1 MELFNKKTF
10 RKKFHKGIFLFV
22 TILIAIGLVIP
33 LAGLFSSQPDYS
45 GVQGADT
52 AHQTLQERLSELEKQ
67 AQENPGDV
75 NVLLELAQAYF
86 YVGAPDQATKTY
98 EQVLALDAQNSEAR
112 YDMATIYYYSS
123 EYDLAV
129 AQLQELLKNEPDNK
143 DARYF
148 YGIVLGTGVKDY
160 QSGIQEL
167 EKFIELAKEGPDVE
181 KAKQIINEWKT
192 APAQ

>member
-1 MELFNKKTF
+1 MINKKYF
-10 RKKFHKGIFLFV
+10 KNRIRKGIFLFV

-33 LAGLFSSQPDYS
+33 IAGLFSNQPDYS
-45 GVQGADT
+45 GVQGDDT
-52 AHQTLQERLSELEKQ
+52 AQQTPQERLAELENQ
-67 AQENPGDV
+67 ARENPGNV

-86 YVGAPDQATKTY
+86 YAGNPDQATKTY
-98 EQVLALDAQNSEAR
+98 EQVLALDTQNSEAR
-112 YDMATIYYYSS
+112 YDLATIYYFSS
-123 EYDLAV
+123 KYDLAI

-160 QSGIQEL
+160 QGGIQEL

-181 KAKQIINEWKT
+181 KAKQIIDEWKT
-192 APAQ
+192 APAP

>member
-1 MELFNKKTF
+1 LINKKYF
-10 RKKFHKGIFLFV
+10 KNKIRKGIFLFV

-33 LAGLFSSQPDYS
+33 LAGLFSNQSDYS
-45 GVQGADT
+45 GVQGDDIAQ
-52 AHQTLQERLSELEKQ
+52 QTPQERLAELENQ
-67 AQENPGDV
+67 VQENPGNV

-86 YVGAPDQATKTY
+86 YAGDPDQATKTY

-112 YDMATIYYYSS
+112 YDLATIYYFSS
-123 EYDLAV
+123 KYDLAI

-160 QSGIQEL
+160 QGGIQEL

-181 KAKQIINEWKT
+181 KAKQIIDEWKT
-192 APAQ
+192 APTP

>member
-1 MELFNKKTF
+1 MINKKYF
-10 RKKFHKGIFLFV
+10 KNRIRKGIFLFV

-33 LAGLFSSQPDYS
+33 IAGLFSNQPDYS
-45 GVQGADT
+45 GVQGDDT
-52 AHQTLQERLSELEKQ
+52 AQQTPQERLAELENQ
-67 AQENPGDV
+67 ARENPGNV

-86 YVGAPDQATKTY
+86 YAGDPDQATKTY
-98 EQVLALDAQNSEAR
+98 EQVLALDTQNSEAR
-112 YDMATIYYYSS
+112 YDLATIYYFSS
-123 EYDLAV
+123 KYDLAI

-160 QSGIQEL
+160 QGGIQEL

-181 KAKQIINEWKT
+181 KAKQIIDEWKT
-192 APAQ
+192 APAP

>member
-1 MELFNKKTF
+1 MINKKYF
-10 RKKFHKGIFLFV
+10 KNKIRKGIFLFV

-33 LAGLFSSQPDYS
+33 LAGLFSNQSDYS
-45 GVQGADT
+45 GVQGDDIAQ
-52 AHQTLQERLSELEKQ
+52 QTPQERLAELENQ
-67 AQENPGDV
+67 VQENPGNV

-86 YVGAPDQATKTY
+86 YAGDPDQATKTY

-112 YDMATIYYYSS
+112 YDLATIYYFSS
-123 EYDLAV
+123 KYDLAI

-160 QSGIQEL
+160 QGGIQEL

-181 KAKQIINEWKT
+181 KAKQIIDEWKT
-192 APAQ
+192 APTP